1 MGKASRWLANFLL
14 GKKEDKRRKS
24 ISISYDEGSE
34 TTPSATPSS
43 KRWSFGKLG
52 SKGRDHKSSS
62 RSLDSMNAATPLV
75 KQAVSGLKNRH
86 DNPRVLAMAMAA
98 VTKRKKKATT
108 YAAYLI
114 RKAVEDAAA
123 TRIQAAFRSFL
134 VNNPSLLLHRHD
146 IINNC

>member
-1 MGKASRWLANFLL
+1 
-14 GKKEDKRRKS
+14 
-24 ISISYDEGSE
+24 
-34 TTPSATPSS
+34 
-43 KRWSFGKLG
+43 
-52 SKGRDHKSSS
+52 
-62 RSLDSMNAATPLV
+62 MNAATPLV